1 MVWPSVLSELWCVYS
16 ILPNNVMWFWFMPLF
31 FLFCLLFFLSFPPF
45 PHFSLPVIS
54 FFLSF
59 PLRLSFPSFLS
70 PPYFSLLYLISACF
84 SLLYTHLFF
93 SLFPC
98 FVFKGLPDDFWWGR
112 GVGKS
117 WRVLQVSCQIFAL
130 IGLSRGMCYNDAGF
144 ACNSQGQPRD
154 PSSRAETASLQLP
167 TVCPWEDERIYQKCS
182 RYVWPF
188 VLCLCVLQA
197 TG

>member
-31 FLFCLLFFLSFPPF
+31 FLFCLLFFLSFLPF

-98 FVFKGLPDDFWWGR
+98 FVFKGLPDDFWWGG

-130 IGLSRGMCYNDAGF
+130 MELWEVRAITILVLLAIH
-144 ACNSQGQPRD
+144 RD
-154 PSSRAETASLQLP
+154 NPEILRAVQKLP
-167 TVCPWEDERIYQKCS
+167 HFSCP
-182 RYVWPF
+182 PF
-188 VLCLCVLQA
+188 VLEKMKEFIRNVQGTFDLLFCVCVFL
-197 TG
+197 